1 MVQKGRGHFMVKKD
15 KVGSTFGREM
25 TAIAGGGTVMMGAA
39 LI

>member
-1 MVQKGRGHFMVKKD
+1 MVKKD